1 MKAKRVVLSGE
12 HQSFDDIAEHRHLL
26 EQATRDY
33 FAHRSATFY
42 ARFATATTAEMAE
55 TLTRTLR
62 EIDRTSILSLLA
74 AIEAAFRVD
83 YFERV
88 YRKRKDPISRACRV
102 LHARKAQAVKLDED
116 LLTLWLH
123 HGGAAPGFIA
133 DVRGAL
139 QVRHWLAHGR
149 YWSPRFGKYDDF
161 DTVYTLA
168 VSVSALLDMAG
179 S

>member
-1 MKAKRVVLSGE
+1 M
-12 HQSFDDIAEHRHLL
+12 
-26 EQATRDY
+26 Y
-33 FAHRSATFY
+33 C
-42 ARFATATTAEMAE
+42 
-55 TLTRTLR
+55 
-62 EIDRTSILSLLA
+62 
-74 AIEAAFRVD
+74 
-83 YFERV
+83 
-88 YRKRKDPISRACRV
+88 KRKDPISRACRA
-102 LHARKAQAVKLDED
+102 LYARKAQAVKLDED
-116 LLTLWLH
+116 LLTLWLR
-123 HGGAAPGFIA
+123 HGRAAPGFIA

>member
-12 HQSFDDIAEHRHLL
+12 HQSFDDIAAHRCLL

-33 FAHRSATFY
+33 FSHRSAAFC
-42 ARFATATTAEMAE
+42 AQFATASAAEIAE
-55 TLTRTLR
+55 ALAQTLR
-62 EIDRTSILSLLA
+62 EIERTSILSLLA

-88 YRKRKDPISRACRV
+88 YLKRKDPVSRACRA

-123 HGGAAPGFIA
+123 HGQAAKGFIA
-133 DVRGAL
+133 DLRSAFH
-139 QVRHWLAHGR
+139 VRHWLAHGR
-149 YWSPRFGKYDDF
+149 YWSPRLGRYDDF

-168 VSVSALLDMAG
+168 VSVSALLDVAG
-179 S
+179 